1 MSELQNTQKHAA
13 KTEFLEKEVNRL
25 TSGLQVII
33 KHRTIEKKV
42 LPNIRLRYIAK
53 MMEVGTCQ

>member
-42 LPNIRLRYIAK
+42 LPNIRLRLILPK
-53 MMEVGTCQ
+53 